1 MLPGFRFLFAAIV
14 LSMSVLIFGLG
25 AAALLRAAHEQF
37 ASIPSRRPLPEP
49 VFTRKDEPP
58 TLALL
63 RVEPEVAEKASEV
76 AEKAPELAE
85 KATEVAEKAADDVAV
100 AIPETVTP
108 TADAPAAPAA
118 EPEKLAALKT
128 EEPAPAELVKPEI
141 PAAEAT
147 PAIQATP
154 AETPIVNEEVKVAA
168 IAETPP
174 PETAAASAVPEPVAE
189 APSLDVPSLE
199 GNVAALRIATL
210 GGPAVTIAETASAKP
225 TDAKPADAKSD
236 RSVSQKRAQRAR
248 ERQRIAAR
256 RALLAR
262 QAAAQQLA
270 DPFAPTP
277 VARGK
282 K

>member
-63 RVEPEVAEKASEV
+63 RVEPEA
-76 AEKAPELAE
+76 AEKAP
-85 KATEVAEKAADDVAV
+85 DDIAV
-100 AIPETVTP
+100 AIPEAVTP
-108 TADAPAAPAA
+108 TADAPAAPEA
-118 EPEKLAALKT
+118 EPEKSAALKT
-128 EEPAPAELVKPEI
+128 EEPAPVEPIRPEIPPEI

-154 AETPIVNEEVKVAA
+154 AETPIANEEVKVAA

-174 PETAAASAVPEPVAE
+174 PVTAAAPTAPEPVAE
-189 APSLDVPSLE
+189 VPSLEVPSLE

-225 TDAKPADAKSD
+225 ADAKPADVSI
-236 RSVSQKRAQRAR
+236 SQKRAQRAR
-248 ERQRIAAR
+248 ERLRIAAR

-262 QAAAQQLA
+262 QAAAQQQA

-277 VARGK
+277 VTRGK